1 MIGGE
6 PMAPLFFL
14 LRRCVGFWRK
24 RCLKKIFLRRQCAQG
39 RRRSARQRAGEELNF
54 MCRFLMTRALLF
66 IVFLAW
72 FTVSAQ
78 AQAVPQEAVQADAPT
93 IDSARELA
101 GKGRLDKAMAQLDEL
116 AKQSP
121 EPAGTERLRGLI
133 LYQRERF
140 SEAIEAFTKA
150 EGQDPN
156 DHESMEMHGVS
167 LFRLG
172 RIPDA
177 IPFLEKGRAEV
188 ESANIDPNYVL
199 ALCYAD
205 VQRYDDSRRA
215 FAAQFGFEPES
226 AQAHLLA
233 ARLLLRRELRDQAG
247 VEAGKALALEPN
259 LPLAHELL
267 GEVALARGDATTA
280 IKEFELERTID
291 PLNPDLYDRLGDAY
305 VRKGQY
311 TQAQEA
317 LNRAVLLEP
326 SATGPY
332 ILLGET
338 FLKLS
343 EPIQAL
349 HYLDHAARMDPTNYI
364 THNLLAQAYK
374 ATGQV
379 DAANREFQLVVDLQH
394 RNDPKPA
401 EK

>member
-1 MIGGE
+1 MT
-6 PMAPLFFL
+6 
-14 LRRCVGFWRK
+14 
-24 RCLKKIFLRRQCAQG
+24 
-39 RRRSARQRAGEELNF
+39 ELN
-54 MCRFLMTRALLF
+54 
-66 IVFLAW
+66 
-72 FTVSAQ
+72 
-78 AQAVPQEAVQADAPT
+78 
-93 IDSARELA
+93 
-101 GKGRLDKAMAQLDEL
+101 EL

-121 EPAGTERLRGLI
+121 EPAGAERLRGLI

-140 SEAIEAFTKA
+140 PEAIEAFTKA
-150 EGQDPN
+150 EAQDEK
-156 DHESMEMHGVS
+156 DHESTEMHGVS

-172 RIPDA
+172 RVPDA
-177 IPFLEKGRAEV
+177 IPFLEKGRAAV

-215 FAAQFGFEPES
+215 FAAQFGFEPDS
-226 AQAHLLA
+226 ARAHLLA
-233 ARLLLRRELRDQAG
+233 GRMFLRRELREQAG
-247 VEAGKALALEPN
+247 VEATKALSLEPA

-267 GEVALARGDATTA
+267 GEVALAHGDAATA
-280 IKEFELERTID
+280 IKELVAERGIN
-291 PLNPDLYDRLGDAY
+291 PMNPDLYDRLGDAY
-305 VRKGQY
+305 VRMGQY
-311 TQAQEA
+311 AQAQEA

-338 FLKLS
+338 FLKLN
-343 EPIQAL
+343 EPIEAL
-349 HYLDHAARMDPTNYI
+349 HYLDHAVKMDPTNYI

-379 DAANREFQLVVDLQH
+379 DAANREFQMVVDIQH